1 MQHQVLPLSLRMTA
15 FLLSGMSKPFPGL
28 TARLFYRLYCTPP
41 GTKIRSSHME
51 LRDTAK
57 RDQLTVTRYP
67 FDERPLAIT
76 TYRWGS
82 SDKKILLLHGW
93 GGSPFHFKQLIHTLV
108 QQGYEVISYDAP
120 AHGGSDGKRTNLVQ
134 WGHVLEQV
142 IAQVGPLY
150 AIIGHSL
157 GGLNAALTLSRKTVA
172 VPRLVMLSCALSAPV
187 FFNEALQLFRIHP
200 VVMPPLRR
208 LIHTRLRDDL
218 ETMDLHRYINQI
230 KAEKIFFAYD
240 TTDTLVD
247 EKEVTAFVEQYPAIR
262 TLRITGE
269 GHFRIMRQEPVIRG
283 VIQFLDNN
291 N

>member
-41 GTKIRSSHME
+41 GTKVRSSHLE
-51 LRDTAK
+51 LRNSAQLN
-57 RDQLTVTRYP
+57 QLTVTRYP
-67 FDERPLAIT
+67 FDERPMTIT

-82 SDKKILLLHGW
+82 ADKKILLLHGW
-93 GGSPFHFKQLIHTLV
+93 GGSPFHFKKLIDTLLR
-108 QQGYEVISYDAP
+108 QGYEVITYDAP
-120 AHGGSDGKRTNLVQ
+120 AHGDSDGKRTNLVQ
-134 WGHVLEQV
+134 WSHVLEQV
-142 IAQVGPLY
+142 IVREGPLY

-157 GGLNAALTLSRKTVA
+157 GGLNAALTLSRRTVQ

-200 VVMPPLRR
+200 VVMPPLRQ
-208 LIHTRLRDDL
+208 LIHQRLREDL
-218 ETMDLHRYINQI
+218 EELDLHRYINQI

-247 EKEVTAFVEQYPAIR
+247 EKEVTAYVEQYPSIHAM
-262 TLRITGE
+262 RITGE
-269 GHFRIMRQEPVIRG
+269 GHFRIMRQEPVIRE
-283 VIQFLDNN
+283 VMQFLEK
-291 N
+291 